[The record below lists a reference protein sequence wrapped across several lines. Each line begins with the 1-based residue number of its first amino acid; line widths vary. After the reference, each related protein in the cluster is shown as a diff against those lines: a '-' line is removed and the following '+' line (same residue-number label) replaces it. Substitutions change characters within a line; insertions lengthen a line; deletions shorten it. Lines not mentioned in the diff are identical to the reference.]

1 MVPDTISASWA
12 LCRTLT
18 ADSCTCEHIC
28 AMVVC
33 MAIRFI
39 IKHEAS
45 VTRPNWGG
53 WQLCLQWGLLTDADG
68 RASEEGYRN
77 IWRYPNGRL
86 FTGRAQARIP
96 SKAISDELWSIAEAE
111 GWANLL
117 GDGA

>member
-1 MVPDTISASWA
+1 VRLPPLRASYSPEGSA
-12 LCRTLT
+12 CK
-18 ADSCTCEHIC
+18 C
-28 AMVVC
+28 AHMYANVTP

-39 IKHEAS
+39 IRHEAS
-45 VTRPNWGG
+45 VTRADWGG
-53 WQLCLQWGLLTDADG
+53 WRLCLQWGLLTDVDG

-77 IWRYPNGRL
+77 IWRDQNGRL

-111 GWANLL
+111 GWADLR